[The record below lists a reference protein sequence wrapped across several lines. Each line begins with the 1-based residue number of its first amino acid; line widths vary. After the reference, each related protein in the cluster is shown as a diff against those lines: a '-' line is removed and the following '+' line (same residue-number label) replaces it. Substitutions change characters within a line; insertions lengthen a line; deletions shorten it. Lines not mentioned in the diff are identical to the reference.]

1 MKITAGGMS
10 RNLESQLLGAWQ
22 RHNQILLLLLRGVP
36 NKGFAAVPTGSRGR
50 DVARQFN
57 HIDRVRRGWVHY
69 HRTGKRPNL
78 PRGDAG
84 PRPTRARLNAALVAS
99 GKDVS
104 AFVEE
109 CLRGEARPRMFG
121 RDVVRWLAYL
131 ISHESHHRGQIVLAL
146 KQSGLRLPEKVA
158 MQGLWGKWI
167 LGK

>member
-104 AFVEE
+104 GFVEE

-131 ISHESHHRGQIVLAL
+131 ISHESHHRG
-146 KQSGLRLPEKVA
+146 
-158 MQGLWGKWI
+158 
-167 LGK
+167 